1 MINTSTGESVQN
13 IKGYCSNDSCKFR
26 FETTP
31 EGYKLIGELP
41 DPTPKNLTFFISYDY
56 YGAVKVNDGISEFQM
71 QWGKE
76 WERPLKSLKV
86 NITFPVKNKSEILY
100 WTHPAVYTQ
109 EENLKN
115 NTLNLKTKE
124 IPASHWYKIRAVF
137 PRVESSNS
145 GFVKVADAEKIEEI
159 LVTEKNYQQKES
171 SLESIYKTTS
181 YILAFVLLF
190 PILIYFRYGREP
202 ETDQE
207 EKTDF
212 EKDTG
217 YKDKNNSE
225 EKTYYE
231 DKNSYEEK
239 TDYEEKDRRELQK
252 GLSSDLKP
260 AVVNAIMKGKEG
272 IPSMDGFTATFM
284 DLAHRKYISLR
295 NLESQELGFSHVL
308 DPEQEDFMIELG
320 NETYSRAKRDLLE
333 LEDFEEDVLYLLK
346 ENASGR
352 KISWREFKKGLESK
366 TDFYKFAISW
376 GKKVQAHT
384 RIDRFFRST
393 GSTYMNLFSQAVLV
407 AAIIFYIVV
416 LGYFPSEEFP
426 RVSRI
431 NALTAL
437 IGIWGFVLTKNSGV
451 LTKIFGYWTPEGV
464 LYYEYWYNF
473 KEYITDLD
481 TLKKYPPESIKT
493 WDSYLVYAASL
504 GVAKQAFQNMSI
516 IVPFEQLKESSFYPI
531 SYYYY
536 NKSEQNQSEHR
547 YGDASSSSYQGENG
561 D

>member
-76 WERPLKSLKV
+76 WERPLGSLKV

-109 EENLKN
+109 EENLEN

-124 IPASHWYKIRAVF
+124 IPASHWYKITAVF

-145 GFVKVADAEKIEEI
+145 GFVKVDDAEKIEEI

-171 SLESIYKTTS
+171 SLESIYKITS

-239 TDYEEKDRRELQK
+239 TIYEEKDRRELQK

-260 AVVNAIMKGKEG
+260 AVVNAIMKGREG

-320 NETYSRAKRDLLE
+320 NEIYSRAKRDLLE

-352 KISWREFKKGLESK
+352 KISWREFKKELESK
-366 TDFYKFAISW
+366 TDFYKFTISW
-376 GKKVQAHT
+376 GKKVQVHT

-464 LYYEYWYNF
+464 LYYEYWDNF

-536 NKSEQNQSEHR
+536 KSEQNQSEHR
-547 YGDASSSSYQGENG
+547 YGDASSLSYQGENG